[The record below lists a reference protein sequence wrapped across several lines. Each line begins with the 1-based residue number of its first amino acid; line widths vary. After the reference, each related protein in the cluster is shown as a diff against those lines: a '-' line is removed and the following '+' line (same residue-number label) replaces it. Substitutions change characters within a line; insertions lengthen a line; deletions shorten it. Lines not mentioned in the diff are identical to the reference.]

1 MKSIVVAMDKQ
12 NGIGAKGDL
21 LWERDMPADLHHFKQ
36 LTTGGTLIMGRK
48 TFESI
53 GRPLPGRENIV
64 VSRSL
69 KNIAG
74 IVIARSLQEAY
85 EMAINEKKY
94 VIGGG
99 EIYAQA
105 LDDMDAL
112 QVTHVDALFPE
123 ATTFFPSIDPQKWKA
138 VAREYH
144 EADERN
150 VYNYEFV
157 EYRPIRQSAL

>member
-1 MKSIVVAMDKQ
+1 MEKK

-21 LWERDMPADLHHFKQ
+21 LWGRDMPADLQHFKQ
-36 LTTGGTLIMGRK
+36 LTMGGTLIMGRK

-53 GRPLPGRENIV
+53 GRALPGRENIV

-69 KNIAG
+69 RSIAG
-74 IVIARSLQEAY
+74 ISIAKSLQEAY
-85 EMAINEKKY
+85 DMAKHENMF

-105 LDDMDAL
+105 IDDMDAL
-112 QVTHVDALFPE
+112 HVTHIDAEFPE
-123 ATTFFPSIDPQKWKA
+123 ATTFFPPIDSRKWEAKT
-138 VAREYH
+138 REYH

-150 VYNYEFV
+150 AYSYEFV
-157 EYRPIRQSAL
+157 EYRPIPQSQL